1 MSGKFDL
8 SDGIEEAKSSAMEAF
23 EKALTHKDSDK
34 AIIGEAKKREEKEYG
49 TLNRV
54 NVGKAKDLYTKNYHF
69 SAVYVATHVGRWI
82 LGEWLPVMLKKYG
95 SMVIKTKE
103 TEKRDHF
110 IELTYWRFLEWE
122 WFPANDYAKI
132 QWYIPLVRYYRART
146 FAKADEHTRDV
157 FHQQIRDVLEEH
169 M

>member
-1 MSGKFDL
+1 MEQL
-8 SDGIEEAKSSAMEAF
+8 SDDIEEAKSSAMEAF
-23 EKALTHKDSDK
+23 EKALSHKESDK
-34 AIIGEAKKREEKEYG
+34 AIIQEAKKKTEKEYG
-49 TLNRV
+49 TLHRV

-132 QWYIPLVRYYRART
+132 QWYIPLVRYYRAHT

-157 FHQQIRDVLEEH
+157 FHQQIRDVLKEH

>member
-1 MSGKFDL
+1 MEQL
-8 SDGIEEAKSSAMEAF
+8 SDDIEEAKSSAMEAF
-23 EKALTHKDSDK
+23 ENVLTHKVLDK
-34 AIIGEAKKREEKEYG
+34 AIIREARKKTQKEFG
-49 TLNRV
+49 TLNKV
-54 NVGKAKDLYTKNYHF
+54 NVGRAKDLYTRDYHF
-69 SAVYVATHVGRWI
+69 SAVYVATYVERWI

-110 IELTYWRFLEWE
+110 IELTYWRFLEWV
-122 WFPANDYAKI
+122 WFPAADYAKI
-132 QWYIPLVRYYRART
+132 EWYIPRVRYYRVRT